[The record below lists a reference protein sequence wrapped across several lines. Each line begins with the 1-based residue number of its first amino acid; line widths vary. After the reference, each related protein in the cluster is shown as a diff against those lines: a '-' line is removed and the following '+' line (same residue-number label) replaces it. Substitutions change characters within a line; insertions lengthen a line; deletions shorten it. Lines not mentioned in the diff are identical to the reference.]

1 MKSYIKLYGPPV
13 LDAIQ
18 ALEKLAIDT
27 PEICIMDPLIEA
39 SLGDI
44 GLSSYGGVIG
54 SSEQTR
60 VMDYFRDY
68 KEISPE
74 RCQKILS
81 KGIGSLGDYD
91 FMFEWTTKPDDEQ
104 VRNLIKNIDDCLKPV
119 GVRYTITTK
128 Q

>member
-1 MKSYIKLYGPPV
+1 MKSYIKIYGPPV

-27 PEICIMDPLIEA
+27 PEVCIMDPLIET
-39 SLGDI
+39 SLADI
-44 GLSSYGGVIG
+44 GITQVGSTYGPAVQ
-54 SSEQTR
+54 ER
-60 VMDYFRDY
+60 VMDYFRQY

-81 KGIGSLGDYD
+81 RGQGGIGEYD
-91 FMFEWTTKPDDEQ
+91 FVFEWHSKPNDEQ
-104 VRNLIKNIDDCLKPV
+104 VRNLIKNIDDTLKPI

-128 Q
+128 E